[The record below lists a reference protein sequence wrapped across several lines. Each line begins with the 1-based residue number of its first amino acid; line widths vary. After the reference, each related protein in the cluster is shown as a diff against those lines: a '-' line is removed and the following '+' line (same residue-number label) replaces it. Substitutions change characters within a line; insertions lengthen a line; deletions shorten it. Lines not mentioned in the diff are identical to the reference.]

1 VEPGGEDATRRQAAF
16 EDLLSALLALPG
28 VERVATGPAPVST
41 TAVEWEP
48 RTITTD
54 AGERSLVFGSRS
66 VGDDYLDVLGIPL
79 LAGAFGDGPAPDVG
93 TAAQGPSSLAVVVT
107 VSMAQ
112 ALWPGTIPL
121 GRTFAVGNR
130 RYAVTGVVEDFVQ
143 GSARSGTR
151 AGYVMPGSA
160 TRLGGGFGVVQ
171 VALRTRGP
179 AGTVVP
185 AVRTLVDARFPEA
198 AQLEVLTGT
207 ALLERDLGRERLGA
221 AFFSGY
227 GVVSLMLGFA
237 GVFGIVAYL
246 AESRRK
252 ELGIRAALGATP
264 RHLTRHAVGTGL
276 VPVAG
281 GTAVGLI
288 AAVLMSRLVDSFLIG
303 VSRLDA
309 VSFAGAAGL
318 MLAGAAAA
326 GLSAAWRIRG
336 LSPMDALRE

>member
-1 VEPGGEDATRRQAAF
+1 
-16 EDLLSALLALPG
+16 
-28 VERVATGPAPVST
+28 
-41 TAVEWEP
+41 
-48 RTITTD
+48 
-54 AGERSLVFGSRS
+54 
-66 VGDDYLDVLGIPL
+66 
-79 LAGAFGDGPAPDVG
+79 
-93 TAAQGPSSLAVVVT
+93 
-107 VSMAQ
+107 
-112 ALWPGTIPL
+112 
-121 GRTFAVGNR
+121 
-130 RYAVTGVVEDFVQ
+130 
-143 GSARSGTR
+143 
-151 AGYVMPGSA
+151 
-160 TRLGGGFGVVQ
+160 
-171 VALRTRGP
+171 
-179 AGTVVP
+179 
-185 AVRTLVDARFPEA
+185 
-198 AQLEVLTGT
+198 
-207 ALLERDLGRERLGA
+207 
-221 AFFSGY
+221 
-227 GVVSLMLGFA
+227 MLGFA